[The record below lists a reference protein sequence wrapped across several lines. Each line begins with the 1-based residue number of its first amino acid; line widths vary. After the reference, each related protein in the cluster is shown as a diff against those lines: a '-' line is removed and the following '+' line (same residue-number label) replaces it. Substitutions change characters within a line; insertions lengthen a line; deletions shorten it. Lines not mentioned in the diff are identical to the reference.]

1 MDSDVTPMMQ
11 QYHQLKA
18 RFPGMLLMFRLGDF
32 YELFYEDAQVA
43 SRELDI
49 TLTSRE
55 ASKGR
60 RVPMCGV
67 PYHALNTY
75 LARLV
80 ERGYRVAV
88 CDQLEDPRRAKG
100 LVKRDV
106 VRIVTPGTV
115 VETAMLPADSNNYLL
130 AVAPG
135 PGAWGVA
142 VADLSTGEFRVT
154 ELRGERRDTQLS
166 EDLGRWSP
174 TEVLVPE
181 ATTTELIAHMTG
193 SARLTTVEEWRF
205 DPAIARGVLLEHFHV
220 TTLDG
225 FGCEGLPLAVAAA
238 GALLQYLKDTQFSPL
253 AHLRRLVTYAPDDA
267 LTLDHATRRNLELVS
282 NLRDGGS
289 AGTLYE
295 VLNDTKTRM
304 GARRLRQWLLQP
316 LVDQAQIV
324 GRQGGVEYFVQQAR
338 EREALFDA
346 LTRMPDLERLTGRVG
361 HGSADARDLVGLAHA
376 LGRIPLIQTI
386 LQASNDPHFQQL
398 AAAVDPHDEVR
409 TLITISLVESPPAST
424 RDGGLIRDGYNG
436 ELDQLRAGAR
446 DGKAWIAGLE
456 AQERERTGIRSLKVG
471 FNRVFGYYLEISKAN
486 LHLVPVDYIRKQTLA
501 GVERYVTEAM
511 KEREAAI
518 LGAEERI
525 AELEYALFSDVRD
538 RVALS
543 ADTLLQTAGAVAEID
558 VLASLASV
566 AARGEYV
573 RPVIT
578 TDLVLEVEAGRHPVV
593 ERLGESER
601 FVPNDI
607 ALSVED
613 RAVLVVT
620 GPNMAGKSTYLR
632 QTALIA
638 LMAQM
643 GSFVPAASARVGI
656 ADRIFTRVGATDDIA
671 TGRSTFLVEMQEVA
685 NILHHATK
693 RSLVILD
700 EVGRGTSTYDGMS
713 LAWAVV
719 DYLHDRIGPRTLFAT
734 HYHELTELASLLPR
748 VRNVNV
754 LVKEEGDRVV
764 FLRRV
769 VDGGAD
775 RSYGIHVARLAGLPP
790 AVIEHALRILRQLE
804 ATSSSVRSVEEGF
817 LPPIP
822 SRATGALQLPLP
834 LTPISPVEEQLLGLS
849 LESMTPLEA
858 LNALHT
864 MREQVRQRVEEAR
877 SAAQPGK
884 IVRMKRH
891 RKNPN

>member
-1 MDSDVTPMMQ
+1 MDSDLTPMMQ
-11 QYHQLKA
+11 QYHQLKV

-32 YELFYEDAQVA
+32 YELFYDDAQVA
-43 SRELDI
+43 SRELEI

-55 ASKGR
+55 TGKGR

-75 LARLV
+75 LSRLV

-115 VETAMLPADSNNYLL
+115 VEHAMLPADANNYLM
-130 AVAPG
+130 AVAPAT
-135 PGAWGVA
+135 GAWGLA
-142 VADLSTGEFRVT
+142 VADLSTGEFQVT
-154 ELRGERRDTQLS
+154 ELRGERRDAQLT
-166 EDLGRWSP
+166 EELARWNP
-174 TEVLVPE
+174 AEVLVPE
-181 ATTTELIAHMTG
+181 TRTADLSTHLTG
-193 SARLTTVEEWRF
+193 ARITTVDEWRF
-205 DPAIARGVLLEHFHV
+205 DPAIARDLLLEHFGV
-220 TTLDG
+220 ATLDG
-225 FGCEGLPLAVAAA
+225 FGCEDLPMAVAAA
-238 GALLQYLKDTQFSPL
+238 GALLHYLKDTQFSPL
-253 AHLRRLVTYAPDDA
+253 AHLRRLVTYSPEEV
-267 LTLDHATRRNLELVS
+267 LILDRATTRNLELVA
-282 NLRDGGS
+282 NLRDGGT

-304 GARRLRQWLLQP
+304 GGRKLRQWLLQP
-316 LVDQAQIV
+316 LVDREQIV
-324 GRQGGVEYFVQQAR
+324 ARQEGVKYFVGHAR
-338 EREALFDA
+338 EQEALHEA
-346 LTRMPDLERLTGRVG
+346 LHSMPDLERLTGRVG
-361 HGSADARDLVGLAHA
+361 HGSADARDLVAMADALA
-376 LGRIPLIQTI
+376 RIPLVRTT
-386 LQASNDPHFQQL
+386 LQRSADQHLLSL
-398 AAAVDPHDEVR
+398 AASIDPHDEVR
-409 TLITISLVESPPAST
+409 TLITTSIVESPPLSV
-424 RDGGLIRDGYNG
+424 REGGLIQDGYNE
-436 ELDQLRAGAR
+436 ELDHFRAAAR
-446 DGKAWIAGLE
+446 DGKAWIADLE
-456 AQERERTGIRSLKVG
+456 TQERARTGIRSLRVG
-471 FNRVFGYYLEISKAN
+471 FNRVFGYYLEVSKSN
-486 LHLVPVDYIRKQTLA
+486 LHLVPADYVRKQTLA
-501 GVERYVTEAM
+501 GAERYVTEAM

-538 RVALS
+538 RVAQS
-543 ADTLLQTAGAVAEID
+543 SDPLLHTAGALAETD
-558 VLASLASV
+558 VLVSLASV
-566 AARGEYV
+566 ATRWEYV

-578 TDLVLEVEAGRHPVV
+578 TDLVLEVDAGRHPVV
-593 ERLGESER
+593 ERMRESER

-607 ALSVED
+607 TLSAED
-613 RAVLVVT
+613 RAILVVT

-632 QTALIA
+632 QAALLT

-643 GSFVPAASARVGI
+643 GSFVPAASATIGI

-685 NILHHATK
+685 NILHHASR

-764 FLRRV
+764 FLRKV

-790 AVIEHALRILRQLE
+790 SVIEHAQRILRQLE
-804 ATSSSVRSVEEGF
+804 ATSSSIRSVEEGF

-822 SRATGALQLPLP
+822 SRAMGALQLPLP
-834 LTPISPVEEQLLGLS
+834 LTPISPVEEQILGLS

-858 LNALHT
+858 LNALHAL
-864 MREQVRQRVEEAR
+864 REQVGQRVEEAR

>member
-1 MDSDVTPMMQ
+1 MDSDLTPMMQ

-32 YELFYEDAQVA
+32 YELFYDDAQVA
-43 SRELDI
+43 SRELEI

-55 ASKGR
+55 TGKGR

-75 LARLV
+75 LSRLV

-115 VETAMLPADSNNYLL
+115 VEHAMLPADANNYLM
-130 AVAPG
+130 AVAPKA
-135 PGAWGVA
+135 GAWGLA
-142 VADLSTGEFRVT
+142 VADLSTGEFAVT
-154 ELRGERRDTQLS
+154 ELRGEQRDAQLT
-166 EDLGRWSP
+166 EELARWSP
-174 TEVLVPE
+174 AEVLIPE
-181 ATTTELIAHMTG
+181 TSTTDLKAHLG
-193 SARLTTVEEWRF
+193 GARITTVDEWRF
-205 DPAIARGVLLEHFHV
+205 DPAIARGLLLEHFGV
-220 TTLDG
+220 ATLDG
-225 FGCEGLPLAVAAA
+225 FGCEDLPMAVAAA
-238 GALLQYLKDTQFSPL
+238 GALLHYLKDTQFSPL
-253 AHLRRLVTYAPDDA
+253 AHMRRLVTYSPEEVLA
-267 LTLDHATRRNLELVS
+267 LDSATSRNLELVA
-282 NLRDGGS
+282 NLRDGGT
-289 AGTLYE
+289 AGTLFE
-295 VLNDTKTRM
+295 VLNDTKSRM
-304 GARRLRQWLLQP
+304 GARKLRHWLLQP
-316 LVDQAQIV
+316 LVDPQQIV
-324 GRQGGVEYFVQQAR
+324 ARHDGVEYFVGHAR
-338 EREALFDA
+338 DQEAIHEALH
-346 LTRMPDLERLTGRVG
+346 RMPDLERLTGRVG
-361 HGSADARDLVGLAHA
+361 HGSADARDLVAVAAA
-376 LGRIPLIQTI
+376 LDRIPEIQTI
-386 LQASNDPHFQQL
+386 LQRTGDQHLLQL
-398 AAAVDPHDEVR
+398 AVSIDPHDEVK
-409 TLITISLVESPPAST
+409 TLVTRAIVESPPLSVHE
-424 RDGGLIRDGYNG
+424 GGVIRDGYNE

-446 DGKAWIAGLE
+446 EGKAWIASLE
-456 AQERERTGIRSLKVG
+456 TQERARTRIRSLKVG
-471 FNRVFGYYLEISKAN
+471 FNRVFGYYLEVSKAN
-486 LHLVPVDYIRKQTLA
+486 LHLVPADYVRKQTLA

-538 RVALS
+538 RVAQS
-543 ADTLLQTAGAVAEID
+543 SDTLLLTAAALAETD

-566 AARGEYV
+566 AARWEYV

-578 TDLVLEVEAGRHPVV
+578 GDLVLEVTAGRHPVV
-593 ERLGESER
+593 ERLRESER

-607 ALSVED
+607 ALSAED
-613 RAVLVVT
+613 RTILVVT

-632 QTALIA
+632 QAALIT

-643 GSFVPAASARVGI
+643 GSFVPAAAATVGI
-656 ADRIFTRVGATDDIA
+656 ADRIFTRVGAIDDIA

-734 HYHELTELASLLPR
+734 HYHELTELAALLPR

-764 FLRRV
+764 FIRKV

-790 AVIEHALRILRQLE
+790 AVIEHAQRILRQLE

-834 LTPISPVEEQLLGLS
+834 LAPISLLEEQILGLS
-849 LESMTPLEA
+849 LESLTPLEA

-864 MREQVRQRVEEAR
+864 LREQVRQRVEETR
-877 SAAQPGK
+877 SAALPGK